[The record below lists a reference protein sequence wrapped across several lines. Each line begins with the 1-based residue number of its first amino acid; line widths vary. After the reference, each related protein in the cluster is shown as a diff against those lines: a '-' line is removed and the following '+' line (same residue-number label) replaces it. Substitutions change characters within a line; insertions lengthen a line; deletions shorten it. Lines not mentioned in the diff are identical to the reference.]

1 MPRWK
6 FLKEG
11 LIYALQP
18 FLERGVAFLLIPIYT
33 AYLSPS
39 SFGQW
44 QFIFSLAFFV
54 LPLMNAG
61 IDVACWHFWGNP
73 EEYSVETVFI
83 NACLAKMA
91 AGMVV
96 LLGLVLPTLLV
107 TNWEFRLEFSIYI
120 ASAFLLT
127 YFQIFQQYLRA
138 QHRPG
143 TYLVLALSY
152 AAILGGLNI
161 LGVTALHLGFRGIL
175 FGNTF
180 ANIFIFTIGILVAKR
195 THAMTGSIDI
205 TLIRKLLAYGFPL
218 IFGNLSYVFI
228 SQSDRFFLEKFSS
241 THELGL
247 YSFGSQFAMLIT
259 VFIITPLFYWWNPIL
274 RWKIYRR
281 SDGREI
287 FSRLNK
293 IFIVAL
299 PLVTLLMI
307 GGVVFVG
314 KFLVRNEAYLD
325 GFRITPLLAFGQAFF
340 GLYCFNTIGLLFESR
355 TKTIAGIVFL
365 SALANIG
372 LNLLLV
378 PRFAMYGAA
387 LASFFSFFLMYIL
400 SLFYSQRTYAIKRN
414 ITLEGGMAVISA
426 SITLGATYSLNQG
439 WISPSNLD
447 SIFLAPGT
455 LLTILIVFTHRK
467 RISLFNSSIIAKR

>member
-1 MPRWK
+1 MPRRK
-6 FLKEG
+6 ILKEG
-11 LIYALQP
+11 LIYAIQP

-33 AYLSPS
+33 AYLTPS

-44 QFIFSLAFFV
+44 QFIYSLAFFV

-61 IDVACWHFWGNP
+61 IDTACWHFWRNQDK
-73 EEYSVETVFI
+73 YSLETVFI

-91 AGMVV
+91 VGIFV
-96 LLGLVLPTLLV
+96 LLGIVLPTLLFI
-107 TNWEFRLEFSIYI
+107 TWEFTLEFFIYI
-120 ASAFLLT
+120 VSTFLLS
-127 YFQIFQQYLRA
+127 YFQIFQQYLRVKHLA
-138 QHRPG
+138 G

-161 LGVTALHLGFRGIL
+161 FGVTVLNLGFQGIL
-175 FGNTF
+175 FGNVM
-180 ANIFIFTIGILVAKR
+180 ANILIFTVGVVLAAR
-195 THAMTGSIDI
+195 ARAMAGRFDI
-205 TLIRKLLAYGFPL
+205 KLIRAIITYGFPM

-228 SQSDRFFLEKFSS
+228 SQTDRFFLGKFSS

-247 YSFGSQFAMLIT
+247 YSFGSQFAVLIT
-259 VFIITPLFYWWNPIL
+259 AFIITPLFYWWNPIL
-274 RWKIYRR
+274 RWKIYLR

-287 FSRLNK
+287 FSRLNR
-293 IFIVAL
+293 IIVVVL

-355 TKTIAGIVFL
+355 TRTIAGIVFL
-365 SALANIG
+365 SAVANIG

-400 SLFYSQRTYAIKRN
+400 SLYYSQRTYAIKRN
-414 ITLEGGMAVISA
+414 IILEGGMAVISA
-426 SITLGATYSLNQG
+426 SIALGATYSFSQNWL
-439 WISPSNLD
+439 SPHNID
-447 SIFLAPGT
+447 IIFLAPGAF
-455 LLTILIVFTHRK
+455 LTIVICVINKKNIL
-467 RISLFNSSIIAKR
+467 LFASSVLAKR